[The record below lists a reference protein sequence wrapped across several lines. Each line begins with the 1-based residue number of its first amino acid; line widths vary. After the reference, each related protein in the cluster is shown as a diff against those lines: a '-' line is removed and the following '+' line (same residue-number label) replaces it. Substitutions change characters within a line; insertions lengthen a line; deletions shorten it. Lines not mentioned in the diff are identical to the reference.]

1 MSDLPV
7 VLAIVFLAML
17 VQSTFSFGAALV
29 SLPLLVL
36 VVDVR
41 TATVLMTLLSCS
53 IAVII
58 VARKWR
64 DVELGDSW
72 RLIAS
77 ACIGT
82 PLGIL
87 FLGRA
92 EGTVLKAV
100 LALVVI
106 IFTLLSLVSLKAI
119 RLTHPDYAFIF
130 GFVSGIFGGAYNISG
145 PPVVLYG
152 TLVNWGSERFRA
164 TMQSYALFANVF
176 AIAAHYV
183 AGNLTREVGTYYVC
197 SLPIV
202 VVSAWLGG
210 VIHRAIPAG
219 RYALV
224 VKVLLLILGV
234 RLLYVAVM

>member
-1 MSDLPV
+1 
-7 VLAIVFLAML
+7 LAIVFLAML

-64 DVELGDSW
+64 DVELGDAW
-72 RLIAS
+72 RLI
-77 ACIGT
+77 
-82 PLGIL
+82 
-87 FLGRA
+87 
-92 EGTVLKAV
+92 V

-106 IFTLLSLVSLKAI
+106 TFTLLSLVSLKAI
-119 RLTHPDYAFIF
+119 RLTHPSYAFIF

-152 TLVNWGSERFRA
+152 TLVDWGSERFRA
-164 TMQSYALFANVF
+164 TVQSYALFANVF
-176 AIAAHYV
+176 AIAAHTM
-183 AGNLTREVGTYYVC
+183 AGNLTREVSIYYVC

-202 VVSAWLGG
+202 VVSVWLGS
-210 VIHRAIPAG
+210 VIHRAIPAE

-234 RLLYVAVM
+234 RLLYAAVM